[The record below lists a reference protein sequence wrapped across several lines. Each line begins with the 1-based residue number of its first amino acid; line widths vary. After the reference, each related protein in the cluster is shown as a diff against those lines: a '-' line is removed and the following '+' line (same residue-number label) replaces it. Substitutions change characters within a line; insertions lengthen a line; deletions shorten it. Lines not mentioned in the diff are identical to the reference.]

1 MSLARGTYRIADEPI
16 PGKLSRWVVNPLF
29 PLLGGML
36 GGFGAGL
43 LWFVVN
49 GLGMGSATL
58 RREVVVALAALSVV
72 AAGVIAAQLTLAD
85 GAGATTIKLTLLG
98 FQLVKLGALYA
109 LQFMQTRSFALH
121 HYFGGQVANG
131 IPLVVIL
138 TLARIQLLDHAPV
151 LVGLVLL

>member
-1 MSLARGTYRIADEPI
+1 MSLVRGTYRIADEPI

-43 LWFVVN
+43 VWFVVN
-49 GLGMGSATL
+49 GIGMGSATL
-58 RREVVVALAALSVV
+58 RREIAVAVAALLLV
-72 AAGVIAAQLTLAD
+72 AAGVIGAQLALPD
-85 GAGATTIKLTLLG
+85 GTGTTTIKLTLLS

-121 HYFGGQVANG
+121 AYFGGQVANG
-131 IPLVVIL
+131 IPLVVVL
-138 TLARIQLLDHAPV
+138 TLARIQLLDQVPV
-151 LVGLVLL
+151 LIGLVVL